1 MTSRLMSQ
9 QRSKKGQASLPRSL
23 PVTPERTRS
32 ALRGDGTLQFVSM
45 SQNLTRCC
53 RLTVHKSVPAVRIH
67 LAPPPGLEVSRVS
80 ADDDRSGGAEL
91 RRSEALLA
99 AVRQKPGCKCNKSDD
114 RQKNGRI
121 CEGVERLRQLLHW
134 PDLPFVLNQST
145 PPDLHCKEVEIPR
158 FAGGD
163 GAAHPG
169 DTLLEAVLLGE
180 RPTAH

>member
-1 MTSRLMSQ
+1 MSETAASWVSRDFEGHRIAL
-9 QRSKKGQASLPRSL
+9 
-23 PVTPERTRS
+23 S
-32 ALRGDGTLQFVSM
+32 AAIAKIFVS
-45 SQNLTRCC
+45 
-53 RLTVHKSVPAVRIH
+53 RIS
-67 LAPPPGLEVSRVS
+67 GGVS

-114 RQKNGRI
+114 HQKNGRI

-158 FAGGD
+158 FAGDD

>member
-67 LAPPPGLEVSRVS
+67 LAHQRGIANRLSGLHSGPRVNGEAIS
-80 ADDDRSGGAEL
+80 AAPKAVMDISVEAKPQQGG
-91 RRSEALLA
+91 
-99 AVRQKPGCKCNKSDD
+99 
-114 RQKNGRI
+114 
-121 CEGVERLRQLLHW
+121 
-134 PDLPFVLNQST
+134 
-145 PPDLHCKEVEIPR
+145 
-158 FAGGD
+158 
-163 GAAHPG
+163 
-169 DTLLEAVLLGE
+169 
-180 RPTAH
+180 